1 MLIRALNSPTKAW
14 LFCTAD
20 GNDGDKIARDGEANG
35 NGNGDGNDGG
45 DNGDNDEAGEI
56 GEVLK
61 LVRLEAID
69 ANDNTNGEAPF
80 FPVATEK

>member
-1 MLIRALNSPTKAW
+1 
-14 LFCTAD
+14 
-20 GNDGDKIARDGEANG
+20 
-35 NGNGDGNDGG
+35 
-45 DNGDNDEAGEI
+45 
-56 GEVLK
+56 VLK